1 HALVREGGF
10 HSIRLEILVEE
21 FLRTIE
27 EEAPQEVLRL
37 RTAEERDEIG
47 DRDRRGEQHRF
58 DEIVD
63 LGPHCLVLRIR
74 RGIFLGE
81 LREIIRGNEAVVPR
95 AYDDEVYRGHGPGA
109 GKPSLRMSVSFR
121 PPLCCRPGNPE

>member
-1 HALVREGGF
+1 MAYHALVREGGF

-47 DRDRRGEQHRF
+47 DRDRRGEEHRF
-58 DEIVD
+58 DEIVHP
-63 LGPHCLVLRIR
+63 GPPRLVPRVR
-74 RGIFLGE
+74 RGLFLGE
-81 LREIIRGNEAVVPR
+81 IRDLLRRLLPARPEHEI
-95 AYDDEVYRGHGPGA
+95 
-109 GKPSLRMSVSFR
+109 
-121 PPLCCRPGNPE
+121 